1 MKKKTFGDLKKG
13 DYVYIVKCFH
23 AYQFDAFPLK
33 RNMIDKVRV
42 CSDYNKTTNSV
53 RILVRG
59 LVRTAKPMNKKK
71 GVYPP
76 YRLQGSIIDI
86 YSPCKNYIYKVRT
99 EIYIN
104 KEDALERFGECFLRW
119 QNTTYRK
126 LQRQAKEVKQRMN
139 AIQNNIK
146 KIC

>member
-1 MKKKTFGDLKKG
+1 MEKKTFRDLKKG

-23 AYQFDAFPLK
+23 AYHFDVFPLK
-33 RNMIDKVRV
+33 SHMIDKAKVY
-42 CSDYNKTTNSV
+42 SDYNKTTNSV
-53 RILVRG
+53 RLLVKG
-59 LVRTAKPMNKKK
+59 VIMTVKPMNKKK

-86 YSPCKNYIYKVRT
+86 YDPWKNSIYKVRT
-99 EIYIN
+99 EIYTN
-104 KEDALERFGECFLRW
+104 KEDALERFEKCFLQW
-119 QNTTYRK
+119 QNITYRK